1 MQHFLVF
8 IAIYVGTLAAMFVMF
23 GISRRGSKKDHSV
36 PSKTRASSE
45 YSAVE
50 LRERVDSPPL

>member
-1 MQHFLVF
+1 MQHFLVC

-23 GISRRGSKKDHSV
+23 GIFRRGSKKDHSV

-45 YSAVE
+45 HSAVE
-50 LRERVDSPPL
+50 LPEPADSLPS